1 MEEALTKDVTTLEAI
16 FDLVDNSIDAA
27 RDWLIANKCN
37 RGKDNLP
44 LTYDGFYVCIR
55 IDEDSIRV
63 LDNCAGIDRETLT
76 KRALYTNKPSQH
88 EYGIGL
94 YGIGLKR
101 SLLKMGTD
109 FSFMLMMVLKVS
121 SRGLIIEGSE
131 VVRKTRSM
139 LMLFLQRTEGSHYLT
154 FPI

>member
-1 MEEALTKDVTTLEAI
+1 MLAPLFGRSSDKDVTTLEAI

-63 LDNCAGIDRETLT
+63 LDNCAGIDRETLPKEHYIRINHLST
-76 KRALYTNKPSQH
+76 SMALDYM
-88 EYGIGL
+88 E
-94 YGIGLKR
+94 
-101 SLLKMGTD
+101 
-109 FSFMLMMVLKVS
+109 
-121 SRGLIIEGSE
+121 
-131 VVRKTRSM
+131 
-139 LMLFLQRTEGSHYLT
+139 
-154 FPI
+154 